1 MDRGAWQATV
11 HGVAESQTQL
21 IDLTQH
27 FPQTTLQSLM
37 VTVSVEAIYR
47 RASDGSAS
55 PEASERVLSSLSPPA
70 LSSDRG
76 VSAPLSPPEHWPAS
90 VLRSAPPMGNT
101 RLCLPCR
108 PPDPPA
114 FGGLASSLACLQ
126 VWLYSLTYK
135 QVTLPFFCSLKIKLA
150 ERGQ

>member
-1 MDRGAWQATV
+1 
-11 HGVAESQTQL
+11 
-21 IDLTQH
+21 
-27 FPQTTLQSLM
+27 M

-55 PEASERVLSSLSPPA
+55 PEASERALSSLSPPA

-76 VSAPLSPPEHWPAS
+76 VSARLSTPEHWPAS
-90 VLRSAPPMGNT
+90 VLRSAPPTGNT

-126 VWLYSLTYK
+126 V
-135 QVTLPFFCSLKIKLA
+135 
-150 ERGQ
+150 